1 MVYPKNMS
9 TKLLVIK
16 AARKIIVIIGCL
28 LFLISFISPFYRF
41 FEFTLAGGSW
51 TYYRSFESDYYY
63 YIVFHA
69 GSGHY
74 WFSDYWFSPYLDV
87 GPGMPWVL
95 IPLFAVQVLALVFGV
110 AFIISERRMLSFE
123 SVVFCIAVL
132 ALMTYT
138 GERVNEELSVNVGQY
153 QLGYYIV
160 YASMAMFLLAF
171 LLNEVTKKMQGAKL
185 AKESGNTLSS
195 YVKNYGEELLVYQDF
210 KDGNQS
216 LLQQEVKGRT

>member
-9 TKLLVIK
+9 TKFLVVNSVK
-16 AARKIIVIIGCL
+16 KISVIIGCL
-28 LFLISFISPFYRF
+28 LFLISFISPFYSF
-41 FEFTLAGGSW
+41 SEKTLAGGSS

-63 YIVFHA
+63 AIMFHF

-87 GPGMPWVL
+87 GPGIPWIL
-95 IPLFAVQVLALVFGV
+95 IPLFTVQVLTLVFGV

-123 SVVFCIAVL
+123 SIAFSVVAL

-138 GERVNEELSVNVGQY
+138 GERVNEELAPYSVGQY

-160 YASMAMFLLAF
+160 YASMTMFLLAF
-171 LLNEVTKKMQGAKL
+171 LLNEVTKKMQTAKP
-185 AKESGNTLSS
+185 AKENGNIIPSS
-195 YVKNYGEELLVYQDF
+195 VKDYDEKLLRNLGVF
-210 KDGNQS
+210 F
-216 LLQQEVKGRT
+216 T

>member
-9 TKLLVIK
+9 TKFLAIN

-28 LFLISFISPFYRF
+28 LFLISFISPFFRF

-51 TYYRSFESDYYY
+51 TYYRSFESDYYFS
-63 YIVFHA
+63 IIAHV

-95 IPLFAVQVLALVFGV
+95 ISLFTVQVLTLVFGV
-110 AFIISERRMLSFE
+110 AFIISDKRMLSFE
-123 SVVFCIAVL
+123 SIVFSIAAL

-138 GERVNEELSVNVGQY
+138 GERVNEELSPYSVGQY
-153 QLGYYIV
+153 QLGYYVV

-171 LLNEVTKKMQGAKL
+171 LLNEVTKKMQATKP
-185 AKESGNTLSS
+185 AKENGNIIPSS
-195 YVKNYGEELLVYQDF
+195 VKN
-210 KDGNQS
+210 
-216 LLQQEVKGRT
+216 